1 LWDGRAERR
10 LENKQGKGRDNALA
24 PRWKRAMNATEMAG
38 YLAAFLV
45 FLTFYMKTMVPLRVV
60 GICSNCIFITY
71 AYLGGLHPVLVLHL
85 ILLPLNVLRL
95 REMLRLVRE
104 VRGVAQGDLNM
115 DWLRPFTSVR
125 RFKCGDVLFH
135 KGDVADAMYF
145 VVSGRFR
152 LVEFG
157 KDIFSGQ
164 IVGELGLLAPDQS
177 RTQTLQCTED
187 GEMLQIT
194 YEQVKQLY
202 YQNPEFGFYFLRL
215 STRRLFEN
223 ISLLERDLAA
233 CKAVSTLETPRD
245 AEV

>member
-1 LWDGRAERR
+1 
-10 LENKQGKGRDNALA
+10 
-24 PRWKRAMNATEMAG
+24 MNVTELAG
-38 YLAAFLV
+38 YLAAVLV

-71 AYLGGLHPVLVLHL
+71 AYLGGLHPVLILHL
-85 ILLPLNVLRL
+85 ILLPLNALRL
-95 REMLRLVRE
+95 REMLRLVRQ
-104 VRGVAQGDLNM
+104 VRGAAQGEFNM
-115 DWLRPFTSVR
+115 DWLKPFTHAR
-125 RFKCGDVLFH
+125 RFTSGDVLFR

-152 LVEFG
+152 LAEIG
-157 KDIFSGQ
+157 KDISSGQ

-177 RTQTLQCTED
+177 RTQTLQCSES

-202 YQNPEFGFYFLRL
+202 YQNPEFGFYFMQLA
-215 STRRLFEN
+215 TRRLFEN

-233 CKAVSTLETPRD
+233 CKTAMVSEQ
-245 AEV
+245 

>member
-1 LWDGRAERR
+1 
-10 LENKQGKGRDNALA
+10 
-24 PRWKRAMNATEMAG
+24 MNVTELAG
-38 YLAAFLV
+38 YLAAVLV

-71 AYLGGLHPVLVLHL
+71 AYLGDLHPVLILHL
-85 ILLPLNVLRL
+85 ILLPLNALRL
-95 REMLRLVRE
+95 REMLRLVRQ
-104 VRGVAQGDLNM
+104 VRGAAQGEFNM
-115 DWLRPFTSVR
+115 DWLKPFTHAR
-125 RFKCGDVLFH
+125 RFTSGDVLFR

-152 LVEFG
+152 LAEIG
-157 KDIFSGQ
+157 KDISSGQ

-177 RTQTLQCTED
+177 RTQTLQCVEN

-202 YQNPEFGFYFLRL
+202 YQNPQFGFYFLQL

-233 CKAVSTLETPRD
+233 CRAARASDASLKTLHAPADRP
-245 AEV
+245 AG